1 MFIPKKI
8 IDNSE
13 ITLANFLNDVL
24 TAQPDGRFDIATAF
38 FNLDAYVMVKEN
50 LKGLKR
56 FRLLLGKAPEIRS
69 ETTLGDNYQGRGR
82 GIRSI

>member
-1 MFIPKKI
+1 MLIPKKI

-13 ITLANFLNDVL
+13 VTLANFLNEVL
-24 TAQPDGRFDIATAF
+24 ATQPEGQFDIATAF
-38 FNLDAYVMVKEN
+38 FNLDAYVLVKEN

-69 ETTLGDNYQGRGR
+69 DTTLN
-82 GIRSI
+82 SKEKT